1 MDTGATPESTINN
14 RNSSQSAIDSPL
26 AIDFQSA
33 IDWEL
38 RGLVFDIRRFS
49 THDGPGIRTT
59 VFTKGCPLRCLWCQ
73 NPEGIPLKQQLFYFR
88 DKCIGCGT
96 CIRTCP
102 EQAISKSGDKITIDR
117 QKCNLCGKCVE
128 VCPPMALSFD
138 SKEMTVRQV
147 VDEILLDRDF
157 FNESGGMTLSGG
169 DPVFQYAFNINV
181 LKACQE
187 NGIHTAIETSLYTDP
202 KIIEAFIPHL
212 NLLIA
217 DFKVFDAG
225 NHLAWTGV
233 SNDLIKQ
240 NFKRVIHQ
248 ISVQK
253 DNQLKPAEHEEL
265 QSKSKLPCELLVRI
279 PLIPEHTAT
288 TENLRQTGEFF
299 QALDPDIQIEL
310 LNYNPLAKNKYV
322 LLEQD
327 FLFSKNPKMF
337 SNAEMDA
344 FTKILTDFGIKAFHE

>member
-1 MDTGATPESTINN
+1 MAACATPVSTSNN
-14 RNSSQSAIDSPL
+14 RNSSQSAID
-26 AIDFQSA
+26 
-33 IDWEL
+33 WEL
-38 RGLVFDIRRFS
+38 SGLVFDIRRFS

-73 NPEGIPLKQQLFYFR
+73 NPEGIQLQQQLFYFR

-102 EQAISKSGDKITIDR
+102 ELAISKSGDKITIDR

-128 VCPPMALSFD
+128 VCPPMALSLD

-157 FNESGGMTLSGG
+157 FDESGGMTLSGG
-169 DPVFQYAFNINV
+169 DPLFQFAFNLNV

-187 NGIHTAIETSLYTDP
+187 NGIHTAIETSLYADP
-202 KIIEAFIPHL
+202 TIIEAFIPHL

-217 DFKVFDAG
+217 DFKVFDSQD
-225 NHLAWTGV
+225 HLAWTGV
-233 SNDLIKQ
+233 SNDLIKK
-240 NFKRVIHQ
+240 NFERVIHQ
-248 ISVQK
+248 ISILK
-253 DNQLKPAEHEEL
+253 NNQANHSVNERL
-265 QSKSKLPCELLVRI
+265 QGKSNFPCELLVRI

-288 TENLRQTGEFF
+288 TENLRQIGEFLRT
-299 QALDPDIQIEL
+299 LDPGIHIEL

-327 FLFSKNPKMF
+327 FLFEQNPKMF
-337 SNAEMDA
+337 SAAEMDA
-344 FTKILTDFGIKAFHE
+344 FIKTLTDLGIQAFHE